1 MEDDSLDFGDSPA
14 GATPGA
20 NSILA
25 QPQLQDEDGSIS
37 PGQGHE
43 NGQGDEAGSSKISKI
58 CVYDH
63 VLTR

>member
-25 QPQLQDEDGSIS
+25 QPQLQDEDIS
-37 PGQGHE
+37 TSNSHDHE
-43 NGQGDEAGSSKISKI
+43 NGLGGAAGTSQYFQRAVGNMT
-58 CVYDH
+58 C
-63 VLTR
+63 